1 MKTQLIRN
9 FGVGLLAAVSVYAQG
24 SQTLTVQGPF
34 GFHADNSVFPSGE
47 YTVDTVAPSVVRLR
61 SADGKSSAM
70 ILTIGV
76 QTLGT
81 PSEGKLVFNRYG
93 DEYYL
98 SQVWK
103 PGGNTGREFQK
114 TQREIEVA
122 AKIRRWSEAVI
133 AKR

>member
-24 SQTLTVQGPF
+24 SQKLTVQVPF

-93 DEYYL
+93 DEYFL

-103 PGGNTGREFQK
+103 PGNNIGNELRKTRRE
-114 TQREIEVA
+114 TEVGANARRGIE
-122 AKIRRWSEAVI
+122 SMI
-133 AKR
+133 AKK